1 VNEFFVGYLPK
12 VPAGIARL
20 IRGTVLCLSV
30 FTALLAL
37 ILVTSQAGFPA
48 SVFEYTQIRE
58 FQGVIEESPYP
69 ALLVRRPAITETEE
83 ALSRFLLVGEGKHG
97 ANDQVVG
104 LSGKNVKLNGKL
116 IYRDNQT
123 LIEVMSGSVSAQ
135 RDGTPAAGGTA
146 NLGRVTLSGEI
157 VDTKC
162 YLGVMN
168 PGEGKVHRDC
178 AALCL
183 RGGIPPALMVRD
195 SLGGRRLYLLVDSQG
210 KPLQANWA
218 ADHAGRPISLA
229 GMLVRSGDT
238 WMLQVIDSGQP

>member
-12 VPAGIARL
+12 APAGIARL
-20 IRGTVLCLSV
+20 IRWVVLCLFV
-30 FTALLAL
+30 TTALLAL
-37 ILVTSQAGFPA
+37 TLVASQSGFPA
-48 SVFEYTQIRE
+48 SVFEYTQVRE
-58 FQGVIEESPYP
+58 FHGVMEESPYP
-69 ALLVRRPAITETEE
+69 ALLVRRPGVTETNE

-104 LSGKNVKLNGKL
+104 LSGKSVKLNGKL

-123 LIEVMSGSVSAQ
+123 LIEVMNDSVSVLQ
-135 RDGTPAAGGTA
+135 GGGPASGGST
-146 NLGRVTLSGEI
+146 NLGHVILSGEI

-195 SLGGRRLYLLVDSQG
+195 SSGDRRLYVLVDSQG
-210 KPLQANWA
+210 QPLQPKWA
-218 ADHAGRPISLA
+218 ADRAGRPITLS
-229 GMLVRSGDT
+229 GMLVRSSDT
-238 WMLQVIDSGQP
+238 QMLQVIDPRQP